1 MKNDIFK
8 ENEIYNR
15 SKVPKRGMF
24 DFVKKPI
31 SKIDDNKVDDTAK
44 NYIESLFGYR
54 TNEQLLNV

>member
-44 NYIESLFGYR
+44 NYNYFDLKR
-54 TNEQLLNV
+54 RKKK